1 MKTNRFF
8 FFFLRRQSFGNGYIT
23 VRRAPSLQ
31 ALGLSFLHP
40 HLGSSGPPVSRA
52 CWLMTN
58 GVGHFPKEI
67 TTKPCRPAR
76 CPFVGSVSFSF
87 FHFYSCPIGFDFHL
101 YHCSSVDILFL
112 FSPGYLLISFY
123 FYFLSLCIYR
133 CAKWPL
139 FADYPGFWL
148 LLALCRVSLQLL
160 RRRRWRR
167 FGIYRRLPE
176 TGVSAYRLAVAT
188 PVEGCPTSAVSRL
201 RGAPNR

>member
-1 MKTNRFF
+1 MKTNR

-101 YHCSSVDILFL
+101 YHCSSVDILFFVFSRIFTHLFLFL
-112 FSPGYLLISFY
+112 FS
-123 FYFLSLCIYR
+123 LSLYLSLR
-133 CAKWPL
+133 EMTPL
-139 FADYPGFWL
+139 CGLPWFLVASCLVPRLVAIAQTTKMTTIWNLSTPTRNGR
-148 LLALCRVSLQLL
+148 LCLSSRHCHS
-160 RRRRWRR
+160 
-167 FGIYRRLPE
+167 GRRLSN
-176 TGVSAYRLAVAT
+176 VSCQST
-188 PVEGCPTSAVSRL
+188 E
-201 RGAPNR
+201 RGSQ